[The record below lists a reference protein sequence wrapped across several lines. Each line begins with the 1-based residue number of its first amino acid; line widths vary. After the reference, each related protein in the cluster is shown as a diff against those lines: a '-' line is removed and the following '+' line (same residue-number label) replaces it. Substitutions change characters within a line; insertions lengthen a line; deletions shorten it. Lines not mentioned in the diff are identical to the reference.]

1 MSKFSITAFLG
12 LKSDQFTKG
21 LKDAR
26 KKQVPIMQKIGG
38 AFSKVGPMLG
48 AAVVAGAAVATA
60 AVLKFGKDSVMA
72 FASFEKGMKEVFTL
86 MPGIS
91 KEAMGKMEDDV
102 LNLSKEMGKL
112 PEEVVPALYQAI
124 SAGVPQENVMTFLEV
139 ASKASIGGVTSLET
153 AVDGLTGVINAYGK
167 ENMSASKA
175 SDIMF
180 TAVKEG
186 KTTFEEMSA
195 ALGDVTPL
203 AAALGVTFEEVSAT
217 LATST
222 GITGNTAKSVTGL
235 KNMFGELGKEGMIA
249 NKNFKRISGKSFP
262 EFIKAGGS
270 VQEAL
275 ELMANEAKRTG
286 GLVSDLFGG
295 QEAGQ
300 AALQLTGENAATL
313 AENLKEMGNSA
324 GASAKAF
331 ETMDAGVLRSF
342 DKIKASIKVA
352 MIKIGGA
359 IAPIIAAITPAIQQ
373 IADAIG
379 DLPWK
384 EIGDEIAAMAEEF
397 KPTFEEMVVALK
409 AAFKAA
415 MPLLKIIIRL
425 FAETQKSQAGGVTV
439 LLRILTKLLIL
450 AEPLLNWILKLMGG
464 MDKVDDATKPVNK
477 TLKDT
482 AKRVGLLSRLFK
494 WLIKVISGV
503 GRMFIDVVKWSV
515 KTVKKGFTT
524 ARDFIK
530 KTLSDILQK
539 FKDLF
544 PGVTKVISAIVGLV
558 KKGVTM
564 MIDTFKDLFP
574 NVSKSIGKLV
584 DAVKGGVDKIKGAWS
599 NMTGKLGGWWTKL
612 KNKVTGDAEEMT
624 ESVKKSATDSEK
636 AYEEMSE
643 GGGAAAAKIKWLFE
657 QASRG
662 IITTAEAN
670 RQAYELASRGITESS
685 SEAAKASALAY
696 KKASEGA
703 AESAGSALENLKSFG
718 AKLLKSAKGLAEDQT
733 KAMQATLIKMG
744 ANAGHVMKLNGE
756 ELQEIFEKT
765 GEKGKA
771 VMAEYQEAN
780 AKQINLMKQ
789 ALEKL
794 GVKQSELVGKSNE
807 EIRRLWISTGE
818 KGQAAY
824 NGVIAKEKQLQAEQA
839 AGAKSQVENQLAAA
853 NANVAASTKQAN
865 AMKPVVNAAKLSTEA
880 VKKIG
885 PAIEAAT
892 PPTEAYA
899 KAIVEAA
906 HAEDKLVARL
916 AVQIQQGFIRMKNA
930 KMYNMITFGTMKVMG
945 THLAQLRYGILYTHR
960 MSQFAEA
967 YAKALKSVG
976 PELKDLAKLS
986 EVLEKGKFSIDLIA
1000 KGLKFTG
1007 LLVSMDT
1014 SLKSIDKSLK
1024 GKFVNQ

>member
-1 MSKFSITAFLG
+1 MSKFSITAYLG

-26 KKQVPIMQKIGG
+26 KKQKPIMEKIGG

-48 AAVVAGAAVATA
+48 AAVIAGAAVATA
-60 AVLKFGKDSVMA
+60 AVIKFGKDSLMA

-91 KEAMGKMEDDV
+91 EKAMGKMEDDV
-102 LNLSKEMGKL
+102 LSLAKEMGKL

-124 SAGVPQENVMTFLEV
+124 SAGVPKENVMTFLEV

-167 ENMSASKA
+167 ENMSAARA

-180 TAVKEG
+180 TAVKLG
-186 KTTFEEMSA
+186 KTTFEEMSNS
-195 ALGDVTPL
+195 LGDATPL
-203 AAALGVTFEEVSAT
+203 AKALGVSFEELSAA

-235 KNMFGELGKEGMIA
+235 KNMMAELGKKGQVA
-249 NKNFKRISGKSFP
+249 AKNFEMISGKSFP
-262 EFIKAGGS
+262 DFIKGGGS
-270 VQEAL
+270 MKEAL
-275 ELMANEAKRTG
+275 DLMSAHADKTG
-286 GLVSDLFGG
+286 GSIMDLFGG
-295 QEAGQ
+295 IEAGQ
-300 AALQLTGENAATL
+300 AALQLTGEGAATF
-313 AENLKEMGNSA
+313 AANLDEMANSA
-324 GASAKAF
+324 GASEAAF
-331 ETMDAGVLRSF
+331 NTMDGGITRSF
-342 DKIKASIKVA
+342 EKIKASIAAA

-359 IAPIIAAITPAIQQ
+359 IAPMVDAITPAIQQ

-384 EIGDEIAAMAEEF
+384 EIGEEVAKMAEEF
-397 KPTFEEMVVALK
+397 KPTFKEMVKALK
-409 AAFKAA
+409 AAFTAA

-425 FAETQKSQAGGVTV
+425 FAETQKSQAGGFTV
-439 LLRILTKLLIL
+439 LLRILTKLLII
-450 AEPLLNWILKLMGG
+450 AEPLLNFILKMMGG
-464 MDKVDDATKPVNK
+464 MNGMEDATKPVNK
-477 TLKDT
+477 TLKT
-482 AKRVGLLSRLFK
+482 TLKRVSLLSMLFK

-544 PGVTKVISAIVGLV
+544 PGVTKVISAIVGFV
-558 KKGVTM
+558 KKGVTI
-564 MIDTFKDLFP
+564 MIDKFKDLFP

-584 DAVKGGVDKIKGAWS
+584 GVVKGGVDKIKGAWS
-599 NMTGKLGGWWTKL
+599 KMTGKLGGWWSKL
-612 KNKVTGDAEEMT
+612 KNKVTGEADEM
-624 ESVKKSATDSEK
+624 EK
-636 AYEEMSE
+636 
-643 GGGAAAAKIKWLFE
+643 
-657 QASRG
+657 
-662 IITTAEAN
+662 
-670 RQAYELASRGITESS
+670 GITESMGNAAGATEEAFKNS
-685 SEAAKASALAY
+685 SEESSKAM
-696 KKASEGA
+696 K
-703 AESAGSALENLKSFG
+703 GSLSDLKSFG

-780 AKQINLMKQ
+780 AKQIDHMKK
-789 ALEKL
+789 ALEAL

-807 EIRRLWISTGE
+807 EIRRLWIGTGE
-818 KGQAAY
+818 KGQEAY
-824 NGVIAKEKQLQAEQA
+824 NGVIEKEKQLQAEQA

-853 NANVAASTKQAN
+853 NANVAASTKQAD
-865 AMKPVVNAAKLSTEA
+865 AMKPVVNAAKLSAEA

-916 AVQIQQGFIRMKNA
+916 AVQIQQGTIRMKNA
-930 KMYNMITFGTMKVMG
+930 AMYNMITTGTMKVMG
-945 THLAQLRYGILYTHR
+945 VHLAQLRYGILYVSR
-960 MSQFAEA
+960 MSQFAEV

-976 PELKDLAKLS
+976 PELKDLAKLGD
-986 EVLEKGKFSIDLIA
+986 VLEKGKFSIDLIA

-1007 LLVSMDT
+1007 LLISMDT

-1024 GKFVNQ
+1024 GKFINQ